1 MAELDRSNPFAFAG
15 ESARDVFN
23 SRTPEE
29 TNQVQNFLNAISLYR
44 SMADA
49 VRTDTVPQQITKE
62 YTTTP
67 KEASEDEKMLAELV
81 LQLPSFSFRGGM
93 VDRAKDR
100 IGKELKSAY
109 GDTSATFNSNPIR
122 AAYDDTSGSMSR
134 GGFTDNYSSFI
145 PSDAVD
151 NVKPADNK
159 TDMTSVVT
167 TALDQGASNA
177 KGKNNKGVLDSLL
190 GSINWARL
198 LDVAAQ
204 PSFLT
209 PGVSMA
215 TGAALGAQQLT
226 QREKEAALSQQEAN
240 VEARKYQDT
249 LNQRNIANALSA
261 RNTQINQQSEERLQK
276 TARDRNKIGL
286 NDKNA
291 VQIMFDNVFRI
302 INSSNV
308 PEQFKGVKRVDKPFF
323 DVTKWNPADI
333 VDWDSSEL
341 IMNSGEEFD
350 TTKLT
355 NRVLPSVIREYNKQ
369 IEAGNSDPDI
379 ESIALQVLLGNNDQ
393 SQSKEPSK
401 DIKNAPPNTLI
412 INSRID

>member
-1 MAELDRSNPFAFAG
+1 MDARQERIERIKRGARGGIGDDLYQMFRSNNLAGTDMIPENRARFRQMAMDSLRDRS
-15 ESARDVFN
+15 S
-23 SRTPEE
+23 
-29 TNQVQNFLNAISLYR
+29 
-44 SMADA
+44 
-49 VRTDTVPQQITKE
+49 
-62 YTTTP
+62 
-67 KEASEDEKMLAELV
+67 
-81 LQLPSFSFRGGM
+81 
-93 VDRAKDR
+93 
-100 IGKELKSAY
+100 
-109 GDTSATFNSNPIR
+109 SNPLSTIGEKPIINE
-122 AAYDDTSGSMSR
+122 AFQQLQ
-134 GGFTDNYSSFI
+134 GGVAPESY
-145 PSDAVD
+145 ALAHKY
-151 NVKPADNK
+151 KPGDEYFVGQNNK

-177 KGKNNKGVLDSLL
+177 KEKNNKGVLDSLL

-226 QREKEAALSQQEAN
+226 QREKEAALSQQEADI
-240 VEARKYQDT
+240 EARKYQDT
-249 LNQRNIANALSA
+249 LNQRNIVNALSA

-323 DVTKWNPADI
+323 DFTQWNPADI

-341 IMNSGEEFD
+341 VMDSGEEFD

-369 IEAGNSDPDI
+369 IEAGNPDPHI
-379 ESIALQVLLGNNDQ
+379 ESIALHVLLRNNAQ
-393 SQSKEPSK
+393 SQLEERGEDISKVSSNK
-401 DIKNAPPNTLI
+401 
-412 INSRID
+412 INVKSVLE